1 MTCVQSGKLVSLG
14 SGYQTQVFRYADV
27 LSLSLSVSV
36 CLSVSLSLSL
46 SVCLSLRLITP
57 KSIPSHYRPKL
68 LHVRR
73 FGLTEAWVTNSRHKI
88 NRVVRGKGYRGK
100 KTHLGLLLLP
110 SIFHSCLGPGTVSS
124 DPLVSAQASV
134 CLLWATAESRK
145 WAQALRN
152 QRGLRPDGEKKNESN
167 SLISRV
173 LLWDPV
179 PSIIFGML

>member
-1 MTCVQSGKLVSLG
+1 MYNL
-14 SGYQTQVFRYADV
+14 A
-27 LSLSLSVSV
+27 SLSLSAADIKLKCSGMLMFSLFLSLCLSV
-36 CLSVSLSLSL
+36 CLSVSLSL

-88 NRVVRGKGYRGK
+88 NSVVRGKGYRGK
-100 KTHLGLLLLP
+100 KTHLGLPLLP

-145 WAQALRN
+145 
-152 QRGLRPDGEKKNESN
+152 
-167 SLISRV
+167 
-173 LLWDPV
+173 
-179 PSIIFGML
+179 

>member
-1 MTCVQSGKLVSLG
+1 MLMFSL
-14 SGYQTQVFRYADV
+14 F
-27 LSLSLSVSV
+27 LSLCLSV
-36 CLSVSLSLSL
+36 CLSVCLSLSLSL

-73 FGLTEAWVTNSRHKI
+73 FGLTEAWVTKSRHKI
-88 NRVVRGKGYRGK
+88 NSVVRGKGYRGK
-100 KTHLGLLLLP
+100 KTHLGLPLLP

>member
-1 MTCVQSGKLVSLG
+1 MYNL
-14 SGYQTQVFRYADV
+14 A
-27 LSLSLSVSV
+27 SLSLSAADIKLKCSGMLMFSLFLSL
-36 CLSVSLSLSL
+36 CLSVCL
-46 SVCLSLRLITP
+46 SVCLSLSLCLSLHLITP

-100 KTHLGLLLLP
+100 KTHLGLPLLP

-145 WAQALRN
+145 
-152 QRGLRPDGEKKNESN
+152 
-167 SLISRV
+167 
-173 LLWDPV
+173 
-179 PSIIFGML
+179 